1 VNRCV
6 IRAKKKNLL
15 IMKYY
20 FYVLIGL
27 LPFSLLAQVPVQT
40 IRGTVTEKATGSPIP
55 GAGIKLT
62 SVNPVKIVTTNENGE
77 FRFENIPVG
86 RHSLIIVA
94 ATYNPASVNNIML
107 TSAKELVLNIG
118 MEETVT
124 MTEEVVITSE
134 KGKQNPLNEMSTV
147 SARQFS
153 FEESARYA
161 GNINDVARMAQS
173 FAGVGGSDD
182 SRNDIIVR
190 GNSPIGVLYRLEG
203 VDIPNPNHFAIA
215 GTTGG
220 PISMLNNNL
229 MANSDFMTSAF
240 AAEYGNATSAVF
252 DLKMRNGNNE
262 KHEFVGQFG
271 FNGAELLGEG
281 PFSKKSKASYL
292 FSYRYSTLEI
302 FKLLGIQFGSTAVPK
317 YQDLNFKLNFPHKKG
332 SLSVFG
338 LGGISHVDLLSKDI
352 DTSNNLFA
360 QQGENLYFRS
370 KVGMVGVSHNLLINT
385 TSFFK
390 ITVGATAQSTNIIN
404 DSISFTDLIAR
415 PLYRN
420 NSIRAKYSLILL
432 YNKKFSAKHLLRIG
446 SYIDQQYFSL
456 SDSVYQGMQNKFVTL
471 SDFKGS
477 AYLLQPYTQWQW
489 RPTNKLTVNL
499 GVHTMYYTINKK
511 TSVEPRA
518 GIKYG
523 FGHNNSIS
531 LGYGLHS
538 QVAPSNVYFKQL
550 LLTDGTYARVNSN
563 LNFGKA
569 HHLVL
574 GYDKILGEKVRLKT
588 EIYYQL
594 LFNIPVDVNTNSYS
608 ILNQGANFGIGF
620 PDSLKNTG
628 TGSNKGFELTFEKF
642 FSKGYYYLLTVSLYD
657 SKYKGSD
664 GIERNT
670 AFNGNYLVNVLGG
683 KEFAL
688 GKKDADGKRS
698 MKNILTLDVRSTV
711 NGGQWYTPANENIS
725 KLVGQVVLDDSKAFS
740 LHYPAYFRVD
750 FKIGF
755 KHNGKKTTQQW
766 SVDLRN
772 VTNHQNVFTRQF
784 DPKSGSYYT
793 TFQTGFLP
801 VAQYRIEF

>member
-1 VNRCV
+1 
-6 IRAKKKNLL
+6 
-15 IMKYY
+15 MKYIFY
-20 FYVLIGL
+20 FFLSVLS
-27 LPFSLLAQVPVQT
+27 FTAMAQEPVQT
-40 IRGTVTEKATGSPIP
+40 IRGTVTEKSTGTPIP

-62 SVNPVKIVTTNENGE
+62 SVNPVKVVTTDENGE
-77 FRFENIPVG
+77 FRMENIPVG
-86 RHSLIIVA
+86 RHNLVIIA
-94 ATYNPASVNNIML
+94 QMYNPASANNLML

-118 MEETVT
+118 LEETVT

-147 SARQFS
+147 SSRQFS

-203 VDIPNPNHFAIA
+203 VDISNPNHFAIA

-271 FNGAELLGEG
+271 FNGAEIMAEG

-302 FKLLGIQFGSTAVPK
+302 FKLLGIEFGSTAIPK
-317 YQDLNFKLNFPHKKG
+317 YQDLNFKMNFPHKKG

-338 LGGISHVDLLSKDI
+338 LGGLSKVELLSKDI

-360 QQGENLYFRS
+360 QQGENLYFNS
-370 KVGMVGVSHNLLINT
+370 KVGMVGVTHNLLINP
-385 TSFFK
+385 TSYFK
-390 ITVGATAQSTNIIN
+390 VTLGATAQLTNIIN
-404 DSISFTDLIAR
+404 DSISFTDLVAR

-432 YNKKFSAKHLLRIG
+432 YNKKFSAKHLLRAG
-446 SYIDQQYFSL
+446 TYIDQHYFRL
-456 SDSVYQGMQNKFVTL
+456 SDSIYKGSQDKFITL
-471 SDFKGS
+471 SDFNGS

-489 RPTNKLTVNL
+489 RPTNKITVNL
-499 GVHTMYYTINKK
+499 GVHGMYYTINQKA
-511 TSVEPRA
+511 SVEPRT
-518 GIKYG
+518 GLKYS
-523 FGHNNSIS
+523 FGNNNSIS
-531 LGYGLHS
+531 IGYGLHS
-538 QVAPSNVYFKQL
+538 QLAPSSVYFEQVSQA
-550 LLTDGTYARVNSN
+550 DGTSARVNTK
-563 LNFGKA
+563 LDFGKA
-569 HHLVL
+569 HHFVL
-574 GYDKILGEKVRLKT
+574 GYDKILGEKVRLKS
-588 EIYYQL
+588 EVYYQM
-594 LFNIPVDVNTNSYS
+594 LFNIPVDVQKNSYS

-620 PDSLKNTG
+620 PDSLQNTG
-628 TGSNKGFELTFEKF
+628 TGTNMGAELTLEKF
-642 FSKGYYYLLTVSLYD
+642 FSKGYYYLLTVSVYD
-657 SKYKGSD
+657 SKYKGND
-664 GIERNT
+664 GVERNT
-670 AFNGNYLVNVLGG
+670 AFNGNYLINVLGG

-688 GKKDADGKRS
+688 GKKDEGGKRS
-698 MKNILTLDVRSTV
+698 MKNILTFDVRGTV
-711 NGGQWYTPANENIS
+711 NGGQWYTPANQELS
-725 KLVGQVVLDDSKAFS
+725 KLVGEVVLDDSKAYS
-740 LHYPAYFRVD
+740 LQYPAYFRID

-755 KHNGKKTTQQW
+755 KRNGKRTTQQW

-772 VTNHQNVFTRQF
+772 ITNQQNVFTRQF